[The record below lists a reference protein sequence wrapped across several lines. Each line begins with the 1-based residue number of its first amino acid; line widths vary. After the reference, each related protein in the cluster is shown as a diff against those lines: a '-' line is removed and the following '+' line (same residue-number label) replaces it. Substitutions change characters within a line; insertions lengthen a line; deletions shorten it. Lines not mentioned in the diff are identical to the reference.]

1 MGRGMAWGGAS
12 QEDMQGGGEGGK
24 GDVAIDNKVD
34 TGGEKHQ

>member
-1 MGRGMAWGGAS
+1 MGRGMALGGAS
-12 QEDMQGGGEGGK
+12 QEDMQGGGGGE